1 MIWDDHQNRCIG
13 ELAFR
18 SDVRAV
24 RLRRDR
30 VVVALAQKVYVYNFA
45 DLTLLDHIET
55 CDNPRGACACARVCG
70 PPSRALP
77 PPHPPPPRACA
88 SAAAPLRRPARAV
101 RGAAQ

>member
-55 CDNPRGACACARVCG
+55 YENPKGELCG
-70 PPSRALP
+70 SRACQDGN
-77 PPHPPPPRACA
+77 HTRSHGGSC
-88 SAAAPLRRPARAV
+88 
-101 RGAAQ
+101 